1 MLNKIKELREI
12 SQNFSVLYV
21 EDDLP
26 IQNSVSKYLKKIF
39 KNIECANNGL
49 EALDKYKKD
58 MYDIVIT
65 DISMP
70 KMNGIEMIEEIV
82 KINNEQEILVTTAH
96 NELNYL
102 HSSINLGVNGY
113 VVKPYDY
120 EVLNNELY
128 KISKK
133 INKFK
138 ENENFKQQ
146 LDNMVKQKTSEL
158 QSLVEFQSKNYDKTL
173 YSMVEL
179 IERRDTYTAG
189 HSKRVAHYSELI
201 ARDMGY
207 PENECKLLHQAAILH
222 DVGKISTPDAIL
234 LNPNS
239 LNDIEYKLI
248 QEHVE
253 VSYKLLK
260 KIPMFESLCDIV
272 YSHHERYDGKGY
284 PRKLKGDEI
293 HPMAH
298 ILIIAD
304 AFDSMT
310 TNRIYKSRK
319 TVSEALDEIQCLS
332 AKQFHPD
339 VVKYA
344 LITLKD
350 IIIDENIN
358 QLPKTRLE
366 QERFAYFYK
375 DRLSSLY
382 NHHYLDIVLM
392 KNERDNAFK
401 HLYIIKLQQFSKYNN
416 EYGWK
421 AGDKVLAKIGN
432 YLHESVEKALIFRV
446 FGDDF
451 VIISDSKTDVE
462 SITKGI
468 NNILENIYVTF
479 FIKHIKLKTNKIT
492 KVSQLER
499 I

>member
-1 MLNKIKELREI
+1 MERIKELQEV
-12 SQNFSVLYV
+12 SKNFNVLYV
-21 EDDLP
+21 EDDLD

-39 KNIECANNGL
+39 KSIECANNGL

-70 KMNGIEMIEEIV
+70 KMDGIEMIEEIV

-113 VVKPYDY
+113 VIKPYDY
-120 EVLNNELY
+120 DVLNHELY

-138 ENENFKQQ
+138 ENENFKQH
-146 LDNMVKQKTSEL
+146 LDDMVKQKTSEL
-158 QSLVEFQSKNYDKTL
+158 ESLIEFQSDNYDKTL

-207 PENECKLLHQAAILH
+207 PENDCKLLHQAAVLH

-234 LNPNS
+234 LNPNT

-253 VSYKLLK
+253 VSYRLLK
-260 KIPMFESLCDIV
+260 KIPMFESLCEIV
-272 YSHHERYDGKGY
+272 YSHHERYDGNGY
-284 PRKLKGDEI
+284 PRKLKKDEI

-319 TVSEALDEIQCLS
+319 TVSQALDEIKALS
-332 AKQFHPD
+332 AKQFHPG
-339 VVKYA
+339 VVEYA
-344 LITLKD
+344 IDTLKD

-366 QERFAYFYK
+366 EERFAYFYK
-375 DRLSSLY
+375 DRLSSIY

-392 KNERDNAFK
+392 KNERDNAFE
-401 HLYIIKLQQFSKYNN
+401 HLYIIKLQKFSKYNN

-421 AGDKVLAKIGN
+421 AGDKLLGEIGN
-432 YLHESVEKALIFRV
+432 YLHDSVDEALIFRV

-451 VIISDSKTDVE
+451 VIICDCEIDIK

-468 NNILENIYVTF
+468 EDILENIYVVF
-479 FIKHIKLKTNKIT
+479 FTKHIRLKTKKIT
-492 KVSQLER
+492 KVSQLEK